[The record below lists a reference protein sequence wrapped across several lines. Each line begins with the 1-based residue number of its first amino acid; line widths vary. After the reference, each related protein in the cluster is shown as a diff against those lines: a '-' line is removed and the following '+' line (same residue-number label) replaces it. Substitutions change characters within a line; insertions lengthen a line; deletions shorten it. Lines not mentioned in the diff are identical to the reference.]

1 LGICLDGWLWQI
13 SPFYFDCLFHAITS
27 RSDYESLPATPTL
40 YILFCFPL
48 APILSSCHCVNA
60 EPSTGVDPVSRRGMW
75 AVIAGAKRRRA
86 VALTTHSLEEADALC
101 DRIGIMCNGAMQVR
115 V

>member
-1 LGICLDGWLWQI
+1 M
-13 SPFYFDCLFHAITS
+13 LFVNLKQELERFPVLSGRTIAFS
-27 RSDYESLPATPTL
+27 FFR
-40 YILFCFPL
+40 FPL
-48 APILSSCHCVNA
+48 PYLCHRVICA

-115 V
+115 G

>member
-1 LGICLDGWLWQI
+1 MWVLLDSVVSTPVYHVPITKYFPPQPLDICFL
-13 SPFYFDCLFHAITS
+13 
-27 RSDYESLPATPTL
+27 LPL
-40 YILFCFPL
+40 
-48 APILSSCHCVNA
+48 ILSEIRICA

-101 DRIGIMCNGAMQVR
+101 DRIGIMCNGAMQVCMKGVCVGGCDR
-115 V
+115 